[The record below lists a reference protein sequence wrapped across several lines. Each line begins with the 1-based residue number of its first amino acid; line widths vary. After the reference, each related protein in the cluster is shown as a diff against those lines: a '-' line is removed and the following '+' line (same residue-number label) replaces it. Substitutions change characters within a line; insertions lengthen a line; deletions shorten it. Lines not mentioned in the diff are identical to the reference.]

1 MSDVQLLRHDM
12 EWAMRAIRTH
22 RAVLILDLV
31 GRIVAVN
38 QSCLRMCGYR
48 RDELLG
54 RPVMVLLDASEK
66 LPGRLGSMIDARHGQ
81 EHRLHDLCQV
91 SKAGRRFR
99 VDARICPIRDDRGEL
114 CLNVLFLRESS
125 DEDGALDGVAP
136 QLARTE
142 GDLIRL
148 PGRSPDQPPRRW
160 HPDHR
165 LPPREADRT
174 RR

>member
-1 MSDVQLLRHDM
+1 MADIQLLRHDM
-12 EWAMRAIRTH
+12 DWAMQAIRTH
-22 RAVLILDLV
+22 RAVLIIDLA
-31 GRIVAVN
+31 GRIVAAN
-38 QSCLRMCGYR
+38 QLCLRLCGYR

-54 RPVMVLLDASEK
+54 RSVVILLDPSEK
-66 LPGRLGSMIDARHGQ
+66 APTRLGSLLDVGDGQ
-81 EHRLHDLCQV
+81 EHRIDGMCQI
-91 SKAGRRFR
+91 SKAGRRYR
-99 VDARICPIRDDRGEL
+99 VDARICPIRDDQGEV

-160 HPDHR
+160 ACAEGYGR
-165 LPPREADRT
+165 VYPRHS
-174 RR
+174 